1 MHATTTR
8 RLEDFKVPVKL
19 KLAALWTS
27 VMVCYLYNDYFN
39 LYVPGTLKS
48 MLDRPATQGMLLG
61 YMAMTIGACLMPAL
75 SLLLKPAPSRWLNI
89 VLGLA
94 YTAILILLMPGTW
107 LFYQAMSAVEIVLQL
122 AAAWQAWRWP
132 RADAAA

>member
-1 MHATTTR
+1 MQATTAQ
-8 RLEDFKVPVKL
+8 RLEDFRVPVKL

-27 VMVCYLYNDYFN
+27 VVFCYLYNDYFN

-48 MLDRPATQGMLLG
+48 MLNGPATQGMLLG

-75 SLLLKPAPSRWLNI
+75 SLLLKPALSRWFNI

-94 YTAILILLMPGTW
+94 YTAILIFLMPGTW
-107 LFYQAMSAVEIVLQL
+107 LFYQAMSAVEIALQL
-122 AAAWQAWRWP
+122 LAVWHAWRWP
-132 RADAAA
+132 RVAVAA